1 MDFKELEAKLLANAA
16 RYEENNGV
24 RIDLD
29 FSLLKLV
36 EEMGELY
43 QAVMIH
49 QKKSRPE
56 KHVPE
61 SESHEMLAKE
71 LSDVVGMAVVLAD
84 RLGVDLERA
93 LMDKWVNH
101 K

>member
-1 MDFKELEAKLLANAA
+1 MDFNELETKLLANAT
-16 RYEENNGV
+16 RYEEKNGV
-24 RIDLD
+24 KIDLD

-56 KHVPE
+56 KHL
-61 SESHEMLAKE
+61 SEEQSHDQVARE

-84 RLGVDLERA
+84 RLGVDLEKA
-93 LMDKWVNH
+93 LVDKWVNH